1 MVAQLVVSLLLS
13 LFLWRRKLHREWCV
27 FMWGA
32 ALVVALEAFVFVPEP
47 QFRTLVF
54 DFPALVV
61 TVAGVAA
68 LVRGT
73 TGGTEPESPKI

>member
-1 MVAQLVVSLLLS
+1 
-13 LFLWRRKLHREWCV
+13 
-27 FMWGA
+27 MWGA
-32 ALVVALEAFVFVPEP
+32 ALVVALEAFVFIPEP
-47 QFRTLVF
+47 RFRTLVF

-73 TGGTEPESPKI
+73 TGDPEPGSPEL